1 MRLAARRCRSRGT
14 GNGGCARGALKRCA
28 HRDLGRSSPRCSRPA
43 RASPRTASSRG
54 IHGDGAGRCAREVS
68 ATSPGGVHV
77 GATVT
82 LVQVARS
89 VSCPELGAGRRFRTW
104 CARLQHEKDDDHDH
118 HDDEREDRDV
128 TGAHG
133 NQRIPHRA
141 GASTRIWRPGAVDGV
156 ERSEPP
162 GGALDGHGPAE
173 LRAAGHVSGVDGTFS
188 NQSVGRAMDIGAVDG
203 EVCRGT
209 RTGRCAPGA

>member
-1 MRLAARRCRSRGT
+1 MRLAARRCRLRGT
-14 GNGGCARGALKRCA
+14 GNGGCARGALKRYA
-28 HRDLGRSSPRCSRPA
+28 HRDLGRLSPRCSRPA

-54 IHGDGAGRCAREVS
+54 IHGDGAGRRAREVS

-104 CARLQHEKDDDHDH
+104 CARLQHEENDDHDH

-141 GASTRIWRPGAVDGV
+141 GASPRCPGPRSRRRRGSGLR
-156 ERSEPP
+156 ERSTGSSAASRQAVRLTGTGPRSYAPLATYLALMAARARTLARFP
-162 GGALDGHGPAE
+162 GLA
-173 LRAAGHVSGVDGTFS
+173 HV
-188 NQSVGRAMDIGAVDG
+188 
-203 EVCRGT
+203 
-209 RTGRCAPGA
+209 

>member
-1 MRLAARRCRSRGT
+1 MRLAARRCRLRGT

-28 HRDLGRSSPRCSRPA
+28 ARDLRRLSPRCSRPG
-43 RASPRTASSRG
+43 RASPRTVSPG
-54 IHGDGAGRCAREVS
+54 GMHGEGAGRCAREVS
-68 ATSPGGVHV
+68 AIAPGDLHV

-133 NQRIPHRA
+133 NQGIPLRA
-141 GASTRIWRPGAVDGV
+141 GAGPRIWRLGAVEGV

-162 GGALDGHGPAE
+162 GGAFDGHGPAE
-173 LRAAGHVSGVDGTFS
+173 LRAAGHVTDGS
-188 NQSVGRAMDIGAVDG
+188 WRRWLP
-203 EVCRGT
+203 ERGCLHDSLGWKT
-209 RTGRCAPGA
+209 